1 MEDYVHMVELCFT
14 SFGDRVKYWITINEP
29 NIVTLYAYEMGLFP
43 SSCCSEPFGNCISG
57 NSDLEPLVGMH
68 NMIPAHGMAAKL
80 YGDKFQRKQGGLIGI
95 TVHSFMFEPLT
106 DSELDHDAA
115 KRAFAFNFSN
125 LPHPLIFAPPILV
138 GQDNALFVT
147 LSPISRSLTKNGNK
161 RERERAIYIYI
172 MYDLPFNFLSS
183 NRPLDP
189 IIFGDYPK
197 EMRKYLGSELPSFSL
212 DERIFINFI
221 GINHYSTV
229 YAKDCTSSSC
239 SATADRAIQ
248 GFVELVGERDG
259 VLIGEPT
266 MVDGLYVVPRGMEG
280 IVNHIKIRYNNKPMF
295 ITENGYNSPD
305 VQEERIN
312 KLVNDVKRVGYHTSY
327 LAFLAKSIRGGAD
340 VRGYFV
346 WSLMDNYEWLYGY
359 KVRFGLY
366 HVDRK
371 SLTRIPKLS
380 AKLYMDFLTNK
391 SDLTGKEASRDKRS
405 FQKDVMMPYS

>member
-1 MEDYVHMVELCFT
+1 
-14 SFGDRVKYWITINEP
+14 
-29 NIVTLYAYEMGLFP
+29 MGLFP
-43 SSCCSEPFGNCISG
+43 SSCCSSCCSEPFGNCISG
-57 NSDLEPLVGMH
+57 NSDVEPLVGMH

-80 YGDKFQRKQGGLIGI
+80 YRDKFQRKQGGLIGI
-95 TVHSFMFEPLT
+95 TMHSFMFEPLT

-161 RERERAIYIYI
+161 RERERERELYT
-172 MYDLPFNFLSS
+172 
-183 NRPLDP
+183 

-212 DERIFINFI
+212 NERIFIDFI

-259 VLIGEPT
+259 VLIGEPWDFFSFFYIKKHLTLLLEHT

-295 ITENGYNSPD
+295 ITENGMSHN
-305 VQEERIN
+305 R
-312 KLVNDVKRVGYHTSY
+312 
-327 LAFLAKSIRGGAD
+327 
-340 VRGYFV
+340 
-346 WSLMDNYEWLYGY
+346 
-359 KVRFGLY
+359 
-366 HVDRK
+366 
-371 SLTRIPKLS
+371 
-380 AKLYMDFLTNK
+380 
-391 SDLTGKEASRDKRS
+391 
-405 FQKDVMMPYS
+405 

>member
-1 MEDYVHMVELCFT
+1 MGRIMYFVRMEDYVHMVELCLT

-80 YGDKFQRKQGGLIGI
+80 YRDKFQRKQGGLIGI

-115 KRAFAFNFSN
+115 KRAFAFNVN
-125 LPHPLIFAPPILV
+125 CI
-138 GQDNALFVT
+138 D
-147 LSPISRSLTKNGNK
+147 
-161 RERERAIYIYI
+161 
-172 MYDLPFNFLSS
+172 
-183 NRPLDP
+183 
-189 IIFGDYPK
+189 
-197 EMRKYLGSELPSFSL
+197 
-212 DERIFINFI
+212 FI

-259 VLIGEPT
+259 VLIGELT

-295 ITENGYNSPD
+295 ITENGYNSPN

-327 LAFLAKSIRGGAD
+327 LAFLAKSIRIVLNDRGGAD

-391 SDLTGKEASRDKRS
+391 SDLIGKEASRDKRS